1 MFRQINLRVRIL
13 VYFIALAGLI
23 LANALVIDRLF
34 RGYLT
39 SNEQYL
45 RKIGQENQQLYY
57 RVGFQLRNLVQDP
70 GQTQELDLAQELKR
84 VGDNLALL
92 QKGGPYLTGEAEV
105 VSVAPIPSDLQYG
118 LSEIIAV
125 WHETK
130 VGAETVMANLNEVA
144 KLDRDAG
151 NQAGIVQASQRENAR
166 FKVKSNLNFVNQ
178 AIPRVA
184 KANADLLDDLEKIS
198 AEKQNRLY
206 AWLLALLGI
215 DLALVYT
222 GFWLI
227 NRRMLA
233 PLPDI
238 ARAIKSLAVGNTS
251 VQLPRWTAQD
261 ELAEIMGGIGQVA
274 NYLNET
280 SAFAKEVGKGNFDQ
294 SLQVRGQEDALG
306 KALLAMRDD
315 LKKADEAD
323 KITTWTN
330 EGVAKFADL
339 LRTSTTNQEELAYLV
354 VANLVKYI
362 GANQGS
368 LFIVNNKNGQPVL
381 TLAGAYAYDKRKYLR
396 KEIPLGDGLLGQA
409 AWEGSTALYT
419 NLPDQYVEITS
430 GLGETTPGCLLIVPL
445 KTNDQVY
452 GALEIAGFDKFAP
465 HQVAFVVGLSER
477 IAVTLAA
484 VKSNEAMRGLLEE
497 SQMASEQ
504 MRAQEEEMRQN
515 MEELLATQE
524 EMHRVQRELK
534 EKENNLNTI
543 LNQTDTAVYSMDRNF
558 NLLIVNEALKRQL
571 MRDSGREVRPG
582 QNVFEFIPAHL
593 QESRRQ
599 QFLRVFNG
607 ESFTAIENHKGL
619 DHSDNYYEA
628 SFSPLYNDAR
638 QIDSISVFMRNITH
652 LHPIRWE

>member
-1 MFRQINLRVRIL
+1 MFSQINLRVRIL
-13 VYFIALAGLI
+13 LYFVALTGLI
-23 LANALVIDRLF
+23 LVNAFVINRLF
-34 RGYLT
+34 RSSSAG
-39 SNEQYL
+39 NEQYL
-45 RKIGQENQQLYY
+45 RHIGQANHTSYY
-57 RVGFQLRNLVQDP
+57 KVGFLLRNQVQDP
-70 GQTQELDLAQELKR
+70 DPTQELDLAKELR
-84 VGDNLALL
+84 NITDNLALL
-92 QKGGPYLTGEAEV
+92 QKGGPYLAGEAGV
-105 VSVAPIPSDLQYG
+105 VNVAPVPNELQYN
-118 LSEIIAV
+118 LAEIISL

-130 VGAETVMANLNEVA
+130 VGAETVMTNLNEVA
-144 KLDRDAG
+144 KLNREAG
-151 NQAGIVQASQRENAR
+151 TQAGVVQASQGENAR

-184 KANADLLDDLEKIS
+184 KANADLLTNLEKIS
-198 AEKQNRLY
+198 TSKQTSIY
-206 AWLLALLGI
+206 AWLVALLGI
-215 DLALVYT
+215 DLALVFT
-222 GFWLI
+222 GLWLI
-227 NRRMLA
+227 NQRVLA

-238 ARAIKSLAVGNTS
+238 AGAIKSLAVGNTNVKMPNWAS
-251 VQLPRWTAQD
+251 QD

-274 NYLNET
+274 NYLDET
-280 SAFAKEVGKGNFDQ
+280 SAFAKEVGKGNFAQ
-294 SLQVRGQEDALG
+294 SLQVRGQEDSLG
-306 KALLAMRDD
+306 QALLAMRDD
-315 LKKADEAD
+315 LKKADDAD
-323 KITTWTN
+323 KINTWIN
-330 EGVAKFADL
+330 EGAAKFADL
-339 LRTSTTNQEELAYLV
+339 LRASNNNQEELAYQV

-368 LFIVNNKNGQPVL
+368 LFILENKNGQPVL
-381 TLAGAYAYDKRKYLR
+381 VLAGAYAYDKRRYLQ
-396 KEIPLGDGLLGQA
+396 KEIALGSGLLGQA

-430 GLGETTPGCLLIVPL
+430 GLGETTPGSLLIVPL
-445 KTNDQVY
+445 KTNNQVY
-452 GALEIAGFDKFAP
+452 GALEIAGFEKFAP
-465 HQVAFVVGLSER
+465 HHVAFVESLSER

-484 VKSNEAMRGLLEE
+484 VKSNETMRGLLEE

-534 EKENNLNTI
+534 EKETNLNTI

-558 NLLIVNEALKRQL
+558 NLLVVNEALKRQL

-599 QFLRVFNG
+599 QFMRVFNG

-628 SFSPLYNDAR
+628 SFSPLYNDAK
-638 QIDSISVFMRNITH
+638 QIGSISVFMRNITH